1 MNPQAKTHTLLQPG
15 GTASF
20 YDFLFYPKKATYM
33 YMNKLLA
40 QLDTSSGYNNDEG
53 FSRRE
58 FENSLSAVFSKGVS
72 YF

>member
-1 MNPQAKTHTLLQPG
+1 
-15 GTASF
+15 
-20 YDFLFYPKKATYM
+20 M

-58 FENSLSAVFSKGVS
+58 FENLLSTVFSKGVS
-72 YF
+72 YFLLQDPEMSLASGVGMG